1 MSAANLATHARGPS
15 RHMRRQ
21 QAKQVREGGRRK
33 ARKVHT
39 VPAHDLKASRDD
51 LGEKNF
57 GVQGGRDRVLTFDMG
72 VDTWPFAKV
81 RLQSRR
87 PIAVGDC
94 YGGLVGGG
102 TALHIVL
109 HVIHKRAA
117 EDSGV
122 TLNVPDLRRR
132 GVGGIHEV
140 NVVPLRVWAVLGL
153 IQAYWSYNE
162 DPRKDIRVE
171 NAPSGRRRTVVEK
184 GVPQLCIL
192 ILRALLNKVFGL
204 VQ

>member
-1 MSAANLATHARGPS
+1 MTSG
-15 RHMRRQ
+15 
-21 QAKQVREGGRRK
+21 
-33 ARKVHT
+33 
-39 VPAHDLKASRDD
+39 
-51 LGEKNF
+51 KNF
-57 GVQGGRDRVLTFDMG
+57 GVQGGRDRVLAFDMG
-72 VDTWPFAKV
+72 VDAWPFAKV
-81 RLQSRR
+81 RRR

-117 EDSGV
+117 EDSGA

-140 NVVPLRVWAVLGL
+140 NVVPLRVWVVLGL

-184 GVPQLCIL
+184 GDGGGELAVTGGGGIDVNDE
-192 ILRALLNKVFGL
+192 IVDALTDS
-204 VQ
+204 